1 MNGRP
6 ENGWWSRPRAHSERP
21 ALLNP
26 LSLVG
31 AAGGAALLA
40 YAYLAEGGAVA
51 GPGARARLATLA
63 PFVAAWLVIVAVCLW
78 RGLGYGLRASALLL
92 SAYAVAAALFVRQ
105 GLSGSGRLWLATLP
119 ALVVAL
125 LGSRWVTAAS
135 LFSIVVYTALTLL
148 VGLEWTP
155 PDAPSP
161 AGLRQWL
168 GQGGDFLMVMTALI
182 LVLRYVERDRAETL
196 EEAEAARKQLEIGKR
211 RLADLT
217 RQVRR
222 QSAQLQAAA
231 GVARAG
237 ASTLD
242 LDALLD
248 EAVEQ
253 MLKGFEWMGVHGVGC
268 FLLDGSAEAAVLKA
282 VASRMAPAPLREGD
296 RWSLDQQSAVAASIV
311 DGEVQ
316 VAAGADDRATP
327 GETSAPEGYSE
338 IALPLRSGGHTL
350 GAMSLLIEGDAR
362 DVAPGGGDLDQIQ
375 AVVDAVAVI
384 IHNAQLSNQTEAA
397 LEELETVRRRYSTEE
412 WARFLA
418 ENADVRVDYT
428 VPEVEAGD
436 ADLVERARRLAMEQ
450 GRPVAMDRPADS
462 AAGSAQTE
470 GALVVPLRLRGRV
483 IGTVALH
490 ETRRKPAWTAEDVA
504 LAETVAEE
512 MAHTVETLRLMD
524 DSQRRLARERLVGE
538 VTARM
543 RETLDVE
550 SVLRSGAV
558 GIREAMGLPA
568 VTVRLADGHGD
579 CGADGRGEETCVE
592 SGSETRRDRRLD
604 EGV

>member
-1 MNGRP
+1 MNGRR
-6 ENGWWSRPRAHSERP
+6 EEGWWSRPRAHSERI
-21 ALLNP
+21 ALLNR

-40 YAYLAEGGAVA
+40 YATLAQGGALA
-51 GPGARARLATLA
+51 GPGAGARLATLA
-63 PFVAAWLVIVAVCLW
+63 PFVASWLAMVVVCVW
-78 RGLGYGLRASALLL
+78 RGAGYGPRASALVLG
-92 SAYAVAAALFVRQ
+92 AYGVAAALFVRQ

-119 ALVVAL
+119 ALVLAL
-125 LGSRWVTAAS
+125 LGSRWVTTAS
-135 LFSIVVYTALTLL
+135 LFSIIVYAALTLL
-148 VGLEWTP
+148 VGLGGWSP

-161 AGLRQWL
+161 AALRQWL

-182 LVLRYVERDRAETL
+182 LVLRSVERDRAETL
-196 EEAEAARKQLEIGKR
+196 EEADAARKQLEVGKR
-211 RLADLT
+211 KLADLT

-222 QSAQLQAAA
+222 QSAQLEAAA
-231 GVARAG
+231 GVAGAG
-237 ASTLD
+237 ASTFD
-242 LDALLD
+242 LDTLLD

-253 MLKGFEWMGVHGVGC
+253 MLNGFEWMGVHCVGC
-268 FLLDGSAEAAVLKA
+268 FLLDKSGEAAVLKA
-282 VASRMAPAPLREGD
+282 VASKTAPAPLSEGD
-296 RWSLDQQSAVAASIV
+296 RWSLDQQSAVTASIV

-327 GETSAPEGYSE
+327 GETSAPQGHSE
-338 IALPLRSGGHTL
+338 IVLPLRSGAHTL
-350 GAMSLLIEGDAR
+350 GAMSLLMAGDAR

-375 AVVDAVAVI
+375 AVVDAAAVI
-384 IHNAQLSNQTEAA
+384 IHNAQLSDQTEAA
-397 LEELETVRRRYSTEE
+397 LEELETVRRRYATEE

-418 ENADVRVDYT
+418 ERADVRVDYT
-428 VPEVEAGD
+428 VPGVEPGD
-436 ADLVERARRLAMEQ
+436 GDLLQRARRLAMEQ
-450 GRPVAMDRPADS
+450 DQPVAMDQAADS

-470 GALVVPLRLRGRV
+470 GTLVVPLRLRGQV

-524 DSQRRLARERLVGE
+524 DSQRRLVRERLVGE

-568 VTVRLADGHGD
+568 VTVRLADGH
-579 CGADGRGEETCVE
+579 
-592 SGSETRRDRRLD
+592 RDS
-604 EGV
+604 